1 MPMMTIELN
10 MLMGAVRAGVIMKLC
25 VRLALQRGREHR
37 VHHGAVHVS
46 RISVAVLH
54 FRMDVDPRHDEHPQ

>member
-10 MLMGAVRAGVIMKLC
+10 MLMGAAWAEIIDFGRIF
-25 VRLALQRGREHR
+25 ALQRGREHR

>member
-1 MPMMTIELN
+1 MMTIELN
-10 MLMGAVRAGVIMKLC
+10 VLMGAARTEIIDFGRIF
-25 VRLALQRGREHR
+25 ALQRGREYR
-37 VHHGAVHVS
+37 VHHGAMHVP